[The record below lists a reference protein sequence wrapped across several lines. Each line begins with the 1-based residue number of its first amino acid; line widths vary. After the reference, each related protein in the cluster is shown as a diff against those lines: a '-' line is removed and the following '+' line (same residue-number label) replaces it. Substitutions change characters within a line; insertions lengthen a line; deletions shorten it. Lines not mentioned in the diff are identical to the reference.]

1 MKTYNM
7 FTDEGA
13 EMVDSLVMGVTDLR
27 MSSTDR
33 EIEGYLRKGMSQIEN
48 EHPEVWDRAVIV
60 EIVNAV
66 QDRTRRSMN
75 LFNGVLNG
83 GYY

>member
-13 EMVDSLVMGVTDLR
+13 EMVDSLVMGVTDLP

-60 EIVNAV
+60 EVVKAV

>member
-1 MKTYNM
+1 MNTYNM

-33 EIEGYLRKGMSQIEN
+33 EIEGYLRKGMSQIED

-60 EIVNAV
+60 EVVKAV

>member
-33 EIEGYLRKGMSQIEN
+33 EVEGYLRKGMSQIEN

>member
-66 QDRTRRSMN
+66 QDRTRRNMN

>member
-1 MKTYNM
+1 MNTYNM

-13 EMVDSLVMGVTDLR
+13 EMVDSLVMGVTDLP

-33 EIEGYLRKGMSQIEN
+33 EIEGYLRKGMSQIED

-60 EIVNAV
+60 EVVKAV

>member
-1 MKTYNM
+1 MNTYNM

-13 EMVDSLVMGVTDLR
+13 EMVDSLVMGVTDLP

-33 EIEGYLRKGMSQIEN
+33 EVEGYLRKGMSQIED

-60 EIVNAV
+60 EVVKAV
-66 QDRTRRSMN
+66 QDRTRRHMN